1 MGKNMTV
8 VARII
13 VVILVLII
21 SGGLIAGVIDLT
33 NSKKSIHKPKGI
45 YEAYF
50 KRVIDFISGILV
62 LVVLCPLYLVL
73 AIMVRIKLGS
83 PILFT
88 QDRPG
93 KDEKIF
99 KLYKFRTMTDERD
112 EKGELLPDDKRLTSF
127 GSWLR
132 RTSMDEIPE
141 AFNIIKGDMSLIG
154 PRPLLVRYIDRYNEE
169 QHHRHDI
176 RPGLTGYAQAHG
188 RNTLSW
194 EDKFAMDVWYTN
206 HVTFIEDMKI
216 VWYTVMTVVK
226 RDGISSETSA
236 TMEEFYGTPEDV
248 VTTWKAP
255 D

>member
-1 MGKNMTV
+1 MTV
-8 VARII
+8 LFKVI
-13 VVILVLII
+13 VSILSLII
-21 SGGLIAGVIDLT
+21 ACGLIAGGVDVIK
-33 NSKKSIHKPKGI
+33 NKKSKHKSHGL

-50 KRVIDFISGILV
+50 KRVIDFIFGMLV
-62 LVVLCPLYLVL
+62 LVILWPLYLVL

-83 PILFT
+83 PVLFT

-141 AFNIIKGDMSLIG
+141 AFNIVRGDMSLIG

-169 QHHRHDI
+169 QHHRHDV

-188 RNTLSW
+188 RNAVSW
-194 EDKFAMDVWYTN
+194 EDKFAMDVWYTKN
-206 HVTFIEDMKI
+206 VRFLVDSKI
-216 VWYTVMTVVK
+216 IWDTVMVVLK
-226 RDGISSETSA
+226 REGISSETSA
-236 TMEEFYGTPEDV
+236 TMEEFMGTPEGLV
-248 VTTWKAP
+248 STWRAP
-255 D
+255 Q